1 MIYIRPGSQVY
12 EILTLLSI
20 VGEFPTCSLHLLG
33 SERVYKALVS
43 KLTEK
48 QDCCHT
54 ETGEVI
60 STKVL
65 TISGK
70 GSSKTIRL
78 FRKALPI
85 LKWLGAEQFY
95 HEAYPNHKF
104 SGSYYHVVR
113 NHRVAEV
120 VAVCMKAGL
129 EIRAYRLPRLQNKD
143 LVNIIQEPTFYPSR
157 EIKGHYEDGLNK
169 TRYTRIV
176 GALFV
181 NGECFAMYNTRDIP
195 MRWSGRGEFKTKHAL
210 IDTGRCNAGVTD
222 VTSALLFANDASVAL
237 ATLIEVDKNQRKDER
252 FDSIYKHIHFIPLS
266 KDGIRQFQLFTV
278 PKWQDRILQ
287 LLFEDAQRSY
297 GLGQFEYDAIVNG
310 TYVFVHFDGD
320 LARLI
325 RYRDASQFFKGPHEV
340 LCFPHQVGYIKS
352 YLGKTVTIKT
362 IDINVI
368 EEALGIGKELNEG

>member
-1 MIYIRPGSQVY
+1 MIHIRPGSQVH

-43 KLTEK
+43 KLSEK
-48 QDCCHT
+48 QECCHT
-54 ETGEVI
+54 ESGNLI
-60 STKVL
+60 STKLL

-78 FRKALPI
+78 YRKALPI
-85 LKWLGAEQFY
+85 LTWLGADEY
-95 HEAYPNHKF
+95 YSEAFPNHKF
-104 SGSYYHVVR
+104 SGTYYHVIR

-120 VAVCMKAGL
+120 VAMCMKAGL
-129 EIRAYRLPRLQNKD
+129 EIRPYKLPKLQNAHLAK
-143 LVNIIQEPTFYPSR
+143 IIQEPTFYPSR
-157 EIKGHYEDGLNK
+157 EIKGAYEEGLNK

-181 NGECFAMYNTRDIP
+181 GDTCFAMYNTRDLP
-195 MRWSGRGEFKTKHAL
+195 MKWSGRGEFKTKHAL
-210 IDTGRCNAGVTD
+210 IDTGRLNAGVTD

-237 ATLIEVDKNQRKDER
+237 ETLLEVDKNQRKDER
-252 FDSIYKHIHFIPLS
+252 FDAIYRHIHFIPLS
-266 KDGIRQFQLFTV
+266 KDGIRQFRLFTK
-278 PKWQDRILQ
+278 PRWQEEVLG
-287 LLFEDAQRSY
+287 LLFEDDQRSY
-297 GLGQFEYDAIVNG
+297 GSGQFEYDAFIDG

-340 LCFPHQVGYIKS
+340 LCFPQQVDYVQR
-352 YLGKTVTIKT
+352 YLGKKVNIKT
-362 IDINVI
+362 IDIDVI
-368 EEALGIGKELNEG
+368 EEALGIRKELNEG

>member
-1 MIYIRPGSQVY
+1 MIHIRPGSQVY

-33 SERVYKALVS
+33 NERVYKALVS

-48 QDCCHT
+48 QECCHT
-54 ETGEVI
+54 ETGNVI
-60 STKVL
+60 STKLL

-70 GSSKTIRL
+70 GSNKTIRL

-85 LKWLGAEQFY
+85 LSWLGADQYYSAAF
-95 HEAYPNHKF
+95 PNHKF
-104 SGSYYHVVR
+104 SGTYYHIIR
-113 NHRVAEV
+113 NHRIAEV

-129 EIRAYRLPRLQNKD
+129 EIRAYKLPRLQNNA
-143 LVNIIQEPTFYPSR
+143 LINIIQEPTFYPSR
-157 EIKGHYEDGLNK
+157 EIKGHYEEGLNK

-181 NGECFAMYNTRDIP
+181 GGECFAMYNTRDIP
-195 MRWSGRGEFKTKHAL
+195 MKWSGRGEFKTKHAL
-210 IDTGRCNAGVTD
+210 IDTGRRNAGVTD

-266 KDGIRQFQLFTV
+266 KDGIRQFRLFTI
-278 PKWQDRILQ
+278 PKWQDRILE

-297 GLGQFEYDAIVNG
+297 SSGQFEYDAVVDG

-340 LCFPHQVGYIKS
+340 LCFPQQVEYIKS

-362 IDINVI
+362 IDIGVI
-368 EEALGIGKELNEG
+368 EEALGIRKELNEG

>member
-129 EIRAYRLPRLQNKD
+129 EIRAYRLPRLQHND
-143 LVNIIQEPTFYPSR
+143 LVNIIREPTFYPSR

-181 NGECFAMYNTRDIP
+181 NGECFAIYNTRDIP
-195 MRWSGRGEFKTKHAL
+195 MKWSGRGEFKTKHAL
-210 IDTGRCNAGVTD
+210 IETGRCNAGVTD

-266 KDGIRQFQLFTV
+266 KDGIRQFRLFTI

-362 IDINVI
+362 IDIDVI

>member
-1 MIYIRPGSQVY
+1 MIHIRPGSQVH

-43 KLTEK
+43 KLSEK
-48 QDCCHT
+48 QECCHT
-54 ETGEVI
+54 ESGNLI
-60 STKVL
+60 STKLL

-78 FRKALPI
+78 YRKALPI
-85 LKWLGAEQFY
+85 LTWLGADEY
-95 HEAYPNHKF
+95 YSEAFPNHKF
-104 SGSYYHVVR
+104 SGTYYHVIR

-129 EIRAYRLPRLQNKD
+129 EIRPYKLPKLQNAHLAK
-143 LVNIIQEPTFYPSR
+143 IIQEPTFYPSR
-157 EIKGHYEDGLNK
+157 EIKGAYEEGLNK

-181 NGECFAMYNTRDIP
+181 GDTCFAMYNTRDLP
-195 MRWSGRGEFKTKHAL
+195 MKWSGRGEFKTKHAL
-210 IDTGRCNAGVTD
+210 IDTGRLNAGVTD

-237 ATLIEVDKNQRKDER
+237 ETLLEVDKNQRKDER
-252 FDSIYKHIHFIPLS
+252 FDAIYRHIHFIPLS
-266 KDGIRQFQLFTV
+266 KDGIRQFRLFTK
-278 PKWQDRILQ
+278 PRWQEEVLG
-287 LLFEDAQRSY
+287 LLFEDDQRSY
-297 GLGQFEYDAIVNG
+297 GSGQFEYDAFVDG

-340 LCFPHQVGYIKS
+340 LCFPQQVDYVQR
-352 YLGKTVTIKT
+352 YLGNKVNIKT
-362 IDINVI
+362 IDIDVI
-368 EEALGIGKELNEG
+368 EEALGIRKELNEG

>member
-1 MIYIRPGSQVY
+1 MIHIRPGSQVY

-48 QDCCHT
+48 QECCHT
-54 ETGEVI
+54 ETGEVVT
-60 STKVL
+60 TKVL
-65 TISGK
+65 TVSGK

-85 LKWLGAEQFY
+85 LGWLGAEQFY
-95 HEAYPNHKF
+95 NEAYPNHKF
-104 SGSYYHVVR
+104 SGSYYHILR

-129 EIRAYRLPRLQNKD
+129 EIKPYKLPKLQGTT
-143 LVNIIQEPTFYPSR
+143 LTNIIDKPTFYPSR
-157 EIKGHYEDGLNK
+157 ILKEIYQDDLNK
-169 TRYTRIV
+169 TKYTRIV

-181 NGECFAMYNTRDIP
+181 DGECFAVYNSRNVP
-195 MRWSGRGEFKTKHAL
+195 MKWSGRGEFKTKHAL
-210 IDTGRCNAGVTD
+210 IDTGRRNAGVTD

-252 FDSIYKHIHFIPLS
+252 FDSIYKHIHFIPLT
-266 KDGIRQFQLFTV
+266 KDGIRQFRLFTI
-278 PKWQDRILQ
+278 PKWQDKVLQ
-287 LLFEDAQRSY
+287 LLFEDDQRSY
-297 GLGQFEYDAIVNG
+297 GSGQFEYDAVVDG

-340 LCFPHQVGYIKS
+340 LCFPQQVEYIKS
-352 YLGKTVTIKT
+352 YLGKNVTIKT
-362 IDINVI
+362 IDIDVI
-368 EEALGIGKELNEG
+368 EEALGIGKELNER